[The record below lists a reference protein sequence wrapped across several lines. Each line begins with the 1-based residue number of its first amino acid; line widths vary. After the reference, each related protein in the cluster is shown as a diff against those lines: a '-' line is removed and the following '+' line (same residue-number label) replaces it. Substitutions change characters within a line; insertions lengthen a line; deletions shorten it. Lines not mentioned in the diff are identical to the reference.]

1 MQTVADFLISYG
13 YAGMF
18 LAAFLAA
25 SILPFNSE
33 LVIVA
38 LFKMGLGFGPLLFW
52 AALGN
57 TLGGL
62 LNYGIG
68 LLGKEEW
75 ITKYAK
81 VPPDKLQRG
90 MAYVKRYGWWA
101 GLLSWVPI
109 IGDLITVAL
118 GYLRVNV
125 ALSVA
130 SMTIGKTARYWLIL
144 LACTAI

>member
-1 MQTVADFLISYG
+1 MESVIEFLVSNG
-13 YAGMF
+13 SFGMF
-18 LAAFLAA
+18 IAAFLAA

-33 LVIVA
+33 IVIIA
-38 LFKMGLGFGPLLFW
+38 LYKMGVGFGELLFW

-75 ITKYAK
+75 IYKYARLS
-81 VPPDKLQRG
+81 PDKLKRG
-90 MAYVKRYGWWA
+90 MDYVHRYGWWT
-101 GLLSWVPI
+101 GLLSWMPI

-125 ALSVA
+125 VLSVV
-130 SMTIGKTARYWLIL
+130 SMTAGKTLRYLVIL
-144 LACTAI
+144 LACDAI